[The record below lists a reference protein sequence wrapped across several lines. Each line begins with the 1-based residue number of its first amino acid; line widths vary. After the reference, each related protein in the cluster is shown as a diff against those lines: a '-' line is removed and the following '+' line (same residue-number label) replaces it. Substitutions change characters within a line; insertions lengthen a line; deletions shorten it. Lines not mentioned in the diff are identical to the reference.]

1 MIPEQINSAVLDFCS
16 RLDPEEAKRLAFRKT
31 IFEGISNAWLAEQAD
46 LRRLAAAKLPEWTA
60 FGNLVFPD
68 KQALEQCTSS
78 LAANWKKSLL
88 PPGIRILADASAGL
102 GVDAFALADLA
113 DKSILFEPDANR
125 AAALRYNAPSLLSAE
140 AEVREHPLS
149 EIELKELADA
159 GSGFLLY
166 ADPDRRRED
175 GKRKVHWTECS
186 PDVRIFHRILKDTK
200 SRLLVKFSPMDEPE
214 EIAQALPGVSAVYLV
229 SVHNEVKE
237 VLMLW
242 DFSSPGEARY
252 QAVDLRRSGELQN
265 ISIPV
270 QLEGRPIIGEAR
282 AGHFLLDPLAAL
294 RKGRF
299 AACLAEEQG
308 WKQLSARARL
318 YVSESR
324 PAGFPGRV
332 FEILGTYV
340 SASAFRSVFA
350 GNSCHLVCR
359 DFVVSAEE
367 LRKSLKLRE
376 EGEDFLFCFSDEAGQ
391 RRIVHTRRC

>member
-1 MIPEQINSAVLDFCS
+1 
-16 RLDPEEAKRLAFRKT
+16 
-31 IFEGISNAWLAEQAD
+31 
-46 LRRLAAAKLPEWTA
+46 
-60 FGNLVFPD
+60 
-68 KQALEQCTSS
+68 
-78 LAANWKKSLL
+78 
-88 PPGIRILADASAGL
+88 
-102 GVDAFALADLA
+102 LA

-149 EIELKELADA
+149 EVELKKLAES

>member
-46 LRRLAAAKLPEWTA
+46 LRRLAAAKLPEWA
-60 FGNLVFPD
+60 AIGNLIFPD
-68 KQALEQCTSS
+68 RQALEQCTSS

-102 GVDAFALADLA
+102 GVDAFALAELA
-113 DKSILFEPDANR
+113 EKSILFEPDANR
-125 AAALRYNAPSLLSAE
+125 AAALRYNAPSLQRAE

-149 EIELKELADA
+149 EVELKELAES

-214 EIAQALPGVSAVYLV
+214 EIAEALPGVSAVYLV

-242 DFSSPGEARY
+242 DFSSPGETRY
-252 QAVDLRRSGELQN
+252 QAVDLRRSGEVQR

-270 QLEGRPIIGEAR
+270 QLEGRPNIGEVR

-299 AACLAEEQG
+299 AVYLAEEQG
-308 WKQLSARARL
+308 WKMLSARARL
-318 YVSESR
+318 FVSENQ
-324 PAGFPGRV
+324 PAAFPGRV
-332 FEILGTYV
+332 FEMLGTYA
-340 SASAFRSVFA
+340 SASAFRSAFG

-359 DFVVSAEE
+359 DLGLSAEE

-376 EGEDFLFCFSDEAGQ
+376 EGDDYLFAFADEAGQ
-391 RRIVHTRRC
+391 RRFVHTRRC